1 MLHEGPNLH
10 VRVFSIDIW
19 FCQLISILDEDS
31 SYGEYVAAKHLSK
44 RIFQVTL
51 FSYFF
56 LKKEKNGHKQLLK
69 IIILGL
75 QLLSCL
81 RYPLLGNKH
90 ICTKPTGRHFSK
102 VN

>member
-69 IIILGL
+69 INYSWFAAVIVFEISITWK
-75 QLLSCL
+75 QIHMHKAH
-81 RYPLLGNKH
+81 RE
-90 ICTKPTGRHFSK
+90 TFF
-102 VN
+102 